1 MVEAYK
7 PAPNPSLYPLCSIC
21 TRLYSSKMQFARL
34 ALFVLAAVAGQV
46 ASKRIERPDD
56 PSVGLQTNDEMVA
69 TYCNHQGNIP
79 AGLYACFRLNGDIRK
94 RMQSA
99 DDTVKGFVNAAGNSK
114 PPPRLFFEEVDV
126 NTDVAFDRGG
136 GG

>member
-1 MVEAYK
+1 
-7 PAPNPSLYPLCSIC
+7 
-21 TRLYSSKMQFARL
+21 MQFARL

-114 PPPRLFFEEVDV
+114 PPPRLFLK
-126 NTDVAFDRGG
+126 R
-136 GG
+136 